1 MSSFC
6 PLCGNALLVHD
17 EPHFRFCCRTCPYQH
32 AITTKFKFPLALK
45 KKEVDD
51 VLGGA
56 EAWENVDQTDGSVPF
71 SILLISL
78 SGRRGCFA
86 LVI

>member
-6 PLCGNALLVHD
+6 PLCGNSLLVQD
-17 EPHFRFCCRTCPYQH
+17 EPHFRFCCRTCPFQH
-32 AITTKFKFPLALK
+32 TISKAFTFPLALK

-56 EAWENVDQTDGSVPF
+56 EAWENVDQTDGMPTRVDEG
-71 SILLISL
+71 LLCVRSNNHIVV
-78 SGRRGCFA
+78 F
-86 LVI
+86 